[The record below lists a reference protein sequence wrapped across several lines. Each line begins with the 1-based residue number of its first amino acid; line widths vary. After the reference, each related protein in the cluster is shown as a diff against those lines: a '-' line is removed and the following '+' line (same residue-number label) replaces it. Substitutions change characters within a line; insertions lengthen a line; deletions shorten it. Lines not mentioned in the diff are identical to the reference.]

1 MFFLYIPSLNR
12 EGLPGLC
19 CEKPLI
25 LNLFNG
31 YSSIGSDAYSTKWIG
46 ELPNTEAS
54 AAEFKVLYYVV
65 GMFVVNAVR

>member
-1 MFFLYIPSLNR
+1 M
-12 EGLPGLC
+12 
-19 CEKPLI
+19 
-25 LNLFNG
+25 NLFNG

-46 ELPNTEAS
+46 ELPNIDAS